1 MMNKNKRQVKAL
13 SVSSSK
19 TEKGM
24 KKLRAN
30 MDRYFDKLDE
40 RWRELPLRKQHQYTL
55 YFFVGYLLLTVAV
68 IGKVMYDTSKSGN
81 GMVIEHIENPVLKK
95 TESPARLQD
104 TLSTILKKKI
114 YERK

>member
-1 MMNKNKRQVKAL
+1 
-13 SVSSSK
+13 
-19 TEKGM
+19 M

-55 YFFVGYLLLTVAV
+55 YFFVGYLLLTMAV

-81 GMVIEHIENPVLKK
+81 DIIIEHIENPVLKK
-95 TESPARLQD
+95 NESPVRLQD
-104 TLSTILKKKI
+104 TLTTILKDRI

>member
-1 MMNKNKRQVKAL
+1 
-13 SVSSSK
+13 
-19 TEKGM
+19 M

-40 RWRELPLRKQHQYTL
+40 RWRALPLRKQHRYTL
-55 YFFVGYLLLTVAV
+55 YFFLGYLLITVAV

-81 GMVIEHIENPVLKK
+81 DIIIEHIENPVLKK
-95 TESPARLQD
+95 SESPARLQD
-104 TLSTILKKKI
+104 TLSTILKNQI

>member
-55 YFFVGYLLLTVAV
+55 YFFVGYLLLTMAV

-81 GMVIEHIENPVLKK
+81 DIIIEHIENPVLKK
-95 TESPARLQD
+95 SESPARLQD
-104 TLSTILKKKI
+104 TLSTILKNKI